1 MNQRIPT
8 QPRRLAV
15 LPVIAFIAVIIGM
28 IAGLVVGV

>member
-1 MNQRIPT
+1 MTQRIPT

-28 IAGLVVGV
+28 IVVLVVA